1 MDSCRI
7 GDEGLVHLSGDC
19 YLRFLLFITDISVFK
34 NITLMWVLGMLGL
47 KSLELSDTEVGSH
60 GLRHLSGKSI
70 FPFLCPFHFVLSIQV
85 YTSVLI
91 LRILCCYVIGLL
103 NLESINLSFTV
114 VTDSGLRKLSGLT
127 SLRTLNLDARHVTDA
142 GLSALTS
149 KSNNPFASRFSP

>member
-1 MDSCRI
+1 MAFAISLVKHFLFLFY
-7 GDEGLVHLSGDC
+7 GLC
-19 YLRFLLFITDISVFK
+19 YARCNISPYVSVDF
-34 NITLMWVLGMLGL
+34 
-47 KSLELSDTEVGSH
+47 SH
-60 GLRHLSGKSI
+60 
-70 FPFLCPFHFVLSIQV
+70 
-85 YTSVLI
+85 
-91 LRILCCYVIGLL
+91 LCCDVIGLL